1 MEPVERELAAERI
14 MVTSPVEMERDPIS
28 GSRSTAPVL
37 ESTYQDSAR
46 LGPWACLEI
55 EEKNIFGPC

>member
-28 GSRSTAPVL
+28 GLWSTAPVL
-37 ESTYQDSAR
+37 ESTYQDSAP
-46 LGPWACLEI
+46 LGPWGLS
-55 EEKNIFGPC
+55 